1 MFEKE
6 MSSEPEEVWVTSK
19 SDKRAFDR
27 IAIPGA
33 YVSFR
38 KQNKLGFLE
47 GFSKPMP
54 LFNLT
59 KSGICFASE
68 RKYDRGEPLCID
80 INIPGEDK
88 LRLYGKIRW
97 IKNDSPVQDCLIG
110 AQFSAFGKGSE
121 YNSLKSLDRL
131 RILQQKYGTF
141 EE

>member
-1 MFEKE
+1 
-6 MSSEPEEVWVTSK
+6 VTSK

-33 YVSFR
+33 FVSFR

-47 GFSKPMP
+47 SFSKPMP

-59 KSGICFASE
+59 KSGACFASE
-68 RKYDRGEPLCID
+68 RKLDKGEPLCID
-80 INIPGEDK
+80 INIPGEEK

-97 IKNDSPVQDCLIG
+97 IKNDSPLRECLIG
-110 AQFSAFGKGSE
+110 AQFSAFGKGSD

-131 RILQQKYGTF
+131 RILHQKYGSSDD
-141 EE
+141 